1 VLRILGISG
10 SLRRGSHNT
19 SLLRTAAELPP
30 SGVELQRLDGPREL
44 PPHDPD
50 QDLDPADPAVSELRD
65 AIASADGVLIAIPEY
80 NDSIPGV
87 LKHALD

>member
-19 SLLRTAAELPP
+19 SLLRAAAELLPP
-30 SGVELQRLDGPREL
+30 GVELGRYDGLREL

-50 QDLDPADPAVSELRD
+50 QDLDPADPRS
-65 AIASADGVLIAIPEY
+65 ASCVMRSPRPTA
-80 NDSIPGV
+80 S
-87 LKHALD
+87 